1 MDLAE
6 RDEERLLRETVR
18 GMFADLVSADRV
30 REIRERPDCFD
41 SELWPRVV
49 GLDVLT
55 MLAAPPHGLGLGLA
69 AGAAVA
75 EEAGRVLAAVPIAS
89 SLVAGWLVDGFGSE
103 AQREQMLGALAAGEV
118 RYTVSAPAR
127 DGEEGPP
134 LRAVSTD
141 PWILTGRR
149 TLVRDAVGADEILCV
164 VPLDDSG
171 AVTIVV
177 RSNDP
182 GVRITPQRT
191 AGLLRE
197 GVVEL
202 SEVRVPADRVLP
214 GRLADHDL
222 ARLLALQVI
231 LEGAELGGACSR
243 VLDLATRYAA
253 SRQQFGRPIGSF
265 QSVQHRLVDALLDL
279 DGLVWLTRRAATAF
293 DTGAEDAV
301 FLAACL
307 GVVLSS
313 APRRILAA
321 AHQVH
326 GGVGFVRD
334 HSLPM
339 YFGRERA
346 AALTVGPLRVA
357 RERIA
362 RQLFDTGSPPD
373 RTERL

>member
-6 RDEERLLRETVR
+6 RDEERLLRQTVR
-18 GMFADLVSADRV
+18 EMFADLVPAERV
-30 REIRERPDCFD
+30 REIRAKPGCFD
-41 SELWPRVV
+41 SELWPRVA

-69 AGAAVA
+69 AAAAVA

-89 SLVAGWLVDGFGSE
+89 SLAAGWLVNGFGSE
-103 AQREQMLGALAAGEV
+103 AQRRPMLGELGAGQV
-118 RYTVSAPAR
+118 RYAVSAPAQTS
-127 DGEEGPP
+127 GEGPP

-141 PWILTGRR
+141 PWTLTGRR
-149 TLVRDAVGADEILCV
+149 TLVRDAVGADGILCV
-164 VPLDDSG
+164 VPAGSG

-182 GVRITPQRT
+182 GVRVTPQRT
-191 AGLLRE
+191 AGFLRE

-202 SEVRVPADRVLP
+202 SEVRVPADRVLA
-214 GRLADHDL
+214 GRLAEHDL
-222 ARLLALQVI
+222 ARLQALQVI
-231 LEGAELGGACSR
+231 LEGAELAGACSH
-243 VLDLATRYAA
+243 VLDLATGHAA
-253 SRQQFGRPIGSF
+253 SRHQFGRPIGSF

-279 DGLVWLTRRAATAF
+279 DGLVWVTRRAAAAF

-307 GVVLSS
+307 GVVLSD

-334 HSLPM
+334 HPLHM

-346 AALTVGPLRVA
+346 AALTVGPLRAA
-357 RERIA
+357 RERVA
-362 RQLFDTGSPPD
+362 HQLFDPGSPPD
-373 RTERL
+373 RTERP

>member
-6 RDEERLLRETVR
+6 HDDERMLRETVR

-75 EEAGRVLAAVPIAS
+75 EETGRVLAVVPIAS
-89 SLVAGWLVDGFGSE
+89 SLVAGWLADGFGSE
-103 AQREQMLGALAAGEV
+103 AQREQILGALGTGEV
-118 RYTVSAPAR
+118 RYTVSAPAGT
-127 DGEEGPP
+127 GEEDP
-134 LRAVSTD
+134 LRAVSTG

-149 TLVRDAVGADEILCV
+149 TLVRDVVGADEILCV
-164 VPLDDSG
+164 VPVDDSG

-177 RSNDP
+177 RPDDP

-191 AGLLRE
+191 AGFQRE
-197 GVVEL
+197 GVIEL
-202 SEVRVPADRVLP
+202 SDVRVPADRVLP
-214 GRLADHDL
+214 GRLADHAL
-222 ARLLALQVI
+222 ARLRALQVI

-243 VLDLATRYAA
+243 VLDLATRHAA

-301 FLAACL
+301 FLSACL

-334 HSLPM
+334 HPLHM

-362 RQLFDTGSPPD
+362 HQLFDTDSPPD
-373 RTERL
+373 WTERL

>member
-6 RDEERLLRETVR
+6 HDEERLLRQTVR
-18 GMFADLVSADRV
+18 EMFADLVPAERV
-30 REIRERPDCFD
+30 REIRAKPGCFD
-41 SELWPRVV
+41 GELWPRVA

-55 MLAAPPHGLGLGLA
+55 MLAAPPYGLGLGLA
-69 AGAAVA
+69 AAAAVA

-89 SLVAGWLVDGFGSE
+89 SLAAGWLVDGFGSE
-103 AQREQMLGALAAGEV
+103 AQRRLMLGELGAGQV
-118 RYTVSAPAR
+118 RYAVSAPTV
-127 DGEEGPP
+127 GEGPP

-149 TLVRDAVGADEILCV
+149 TLVRDAVGADGILCV
-164 VPLDDSG
+164 VPVGSG

-182 GVRITPQRT
+182 GVRVTPQRT
-191 AGLLRE
+191 AGFLRE

-214 GRLADHDL
+214 GRLAGHDL
-222 ARLLALQVI
+222 ARMAALQVI
-231 LEGAELGGACSR
+231 LEGAELAGACAH
-243 VLDLATRYAA
+243 VLDLATAHAA

-279 DGLVWLTRRAATAF
+279 DGLVWVTRRAAAAF

-334 HSLPM
+334 HPLHM

-346 AALTVGPLRVA
+346 AALTAGPLRVA
-357 RERIA
+357 RERVA
-362 RQLFDTGSPPD
+362 RQLFDPGSPPD
-373 RTERL
+373 RTERP

>member
-6 RDEERLLRETVR
+6 RDEELLLRQTVR
-18 GMFADLVSADRV
+18 EMFADLVPADRV
-30 REIRERPDCFD
+30 REVRDRPDCFD
-41 SELWPRVV
+41 RELWPRVA

-55 MLAAPPHGLGLGLA
+55 MLAAPPQGLGLGLA
-69 AGAAVA
+69 AAAAVA

-89 SLVAGWLVDGFGSE
+89 SLVAGWLVDGFAGE
-103 AQREQMLGALAAGEV
+103 AQRQRILAALGAGEV
-118 RYTVSAPAR
+118 RYTVSGPVGP
-127 DGEEGPP
+127 GEGSP
-134 LRAVSTD
+134 LRAVSTA
-141 PWILTGRR
+141 PLILTGRR
-149 TLVRDAVGADEILCV
+149 TLVRDVVGADEILLV
-164 VPLDDSG
+164 VPAGDSG
-171 AVTIVV
+171 AITALVAL
-177 RSNDP
+177 DAP
-182 GVRITPQRT
+182 GVRVTPQRT
-191 AGLLRE
+191 AGFLRE

-202 SEVRVPADRVLP
+202 SDVRVPADRVFP
-214 GRLADHDL
+214 ARLADRDL
-222 ARLLALQVI
+222 ARLQALQVI
-231 LEGAELGGACSR
+231 LEGAELSGACSHA
-243 VLDLATRYAA
+243 LELATGHAA

-279 DGLVWLTRRAATAF
+279 DGLVWLTRRAAAAF

-334 HSLPM
+334 HPLHM

-346 AALTVGPLRVA
+346 AALTAGPLRVA
-357 RERIA
+357 RERVA
-362 RQLFDTGSPPD
+362 HQLFDTDSPPD
-373 RTERL
+373 RTERP

>member
-6 RDEERLLRETVR
+6 RDEELLLRETVR
-18 GMFADLVSADRV
+18 GMFAALVPADRV
-30 REIRERPDCFD
+30 RQIRERPDCFD
-41 SELWPRVV
+41 RELWPRVV
-49 GLDVLT
+49 GLDVPT

-69 AGAAVA
+69 AGAAVT

-89 SLVAGWLVDGFGSE
+89 SLAAGWLVDSFGSQ
-103 AQREQMLGALAAGEV
+103 AQREQILGALGAGEL
-118 RYTVSAPAR
+118 RYTVSGPAGPG
-127 DGEEGPP
+127 GEGSP

-141 PWILTGRR
+141 PWIITGRR
-149 TLVRDAVGADEILCV
+149 TLVRDAVGADEVLCV
-164 VPLDDSG
+164 VPVDDCG
-171 AVTIVV
+171 AITTVV
-177 RSNDP
+177 PLNDP
-182 GVRITPQRT
+182 GVRVTPQRT
-191 AGLLRE
+191 AGFLRE

-202 SEVRVPADRVLP
+202 SEVRVPADRVFP
-214 GRLADHDL
+214 GRLADRDL
-222 ARLLALQVI
+222 ARLQALQVI
-231 LEGAELGGACSR
+231 LEGAELGGACSH
-243 VLDLATRYAA
+243 VVDLATRHAA

-279 DGLVWLTRRAATAF
+279 DGLVWLTRRAAAAF
-293 DTGAEDAV
+293 DTGAEDPV

-321 AHQVH
+321 AHQAH

-334 HSLPM
+334 HPLHM

-357 RERIA
+357 LERVA
-362 RQLFDTGSPPD
+362 VQLFDTGSPPD
-373 RTERL
+373 WTERL